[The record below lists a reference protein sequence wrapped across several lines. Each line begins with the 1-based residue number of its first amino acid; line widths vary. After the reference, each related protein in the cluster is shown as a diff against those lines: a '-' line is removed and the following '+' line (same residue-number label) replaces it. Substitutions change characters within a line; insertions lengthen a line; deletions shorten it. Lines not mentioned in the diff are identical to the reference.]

1 MANKPSTYDSVMK
14 FLHKHRIQGKQVYM
28 RQIQQPSYHN
38 YNYNFQK
45 EYQSYYMQAEE
56 VLAIEMTMPLKALE
70 DLVETHDEVERLKT
84 FYGPDALN
92 RMGEAEDI
100 LYKNRKEEYARRL
113 NPAVQKAWDNYQLLL
128 RIAGE

>member
-1 MANKPSTYDSVMK
+1 MATKPSTYDSVMK
-14 FLHKHRIQGKQVYM
+14 FLYKHQIQGRQVYM
-28 RQIQQPSYHN
+28 KQARAPSYSFDYDFNRDYTN
-38 YNYNFQK
+38 YYI
-45 EYQSYYMQAEE
+45 QAED
-56 VLAIEMTMPLKALE
+56 VPAIEMTMPLRALE
-70 DLVETHDEVERLKT
+70 DLIETHDEVERLKT

-100 LYKNRKEEYARRL
+100 LYKNRKEEYARRN

>member
-1 MANKPSTYDSVMK
+1 MATRPSTYDSVMK
-14 FLHKHRIQGKQVYM
+14 FLHKHQIQAKQVYM
-28 RQIQQPSYHN
+28 KRIQPPSYSFD
-38 YNYNFQK
+38 YDFK
-45 EYQSYYMQAEE
+45 REYTNYYMQTEE
-56 VLAIEMTMPLKALE
+56 VAAIEMTVPLNALE
-70 DLVETHDEVERLKT
+70 DLIETHDEVERLKT

-100 LYKNRKEEYARRL
+100 LYKNRKEEYARRN